1 MTILE
6 KRVVKNAL
14 VTGGTD
20 GVGKEVAR
28 GLARAGHR
36 VILVGRDADKGTQVE
51 REMRETTGNADIQF
65 LQADLSLVREA
76 NRLANEIAARWPTLH
91 YLVHSA
97 GVVRGRRELTAE
109 GVESNFA
116 INYLG
121 RFALTGRLLPL
132 LGAAGQPGEAARIV
146 IVSGAARNGAIH
158 FDDVNLTTNFTTL
171 RAVWQFCQAN
181 DVFTVELARRLV
193 VDDCRVTITSLK
205 LGVVKTNI
213 RREFPRWMQW
223 LVPLVFD
230 PLLAQT
236 PQEAAASALRLLL
249 AEDLEGVTG
258 ALFSKIRKLKRV
270 VPTARVHDP
279 EEGRRL
285 WELSE
290 RLVAREESEAAPHE
304 VLLSN
309 VYDYTRDALRRT

>member
-1 MTILE
+1 MKLMTGS
-6 KRVVKNAL
+6 KKNAL

-36 VILVGRDADKGTQVE
+36 VVLVGRDADKGARVE
-51 REMRETTGNADIQF
+51 RELRETTSNADVQF

-76 NRLANEIAARWPTLH
+76 NRLADEIASRWPALH

-116 INYLG
+116 INYLS
-121 RFALTGRLLPL
+121 RFALTMRLLPL
-132 LGAAGQPGEAARIV
+132 LEATGRPGEVARIV
-146 IVSGAARNGAIH
+146 IVSGAAQNGTIH
-158 FDDVNLTTNFTTL
+158 FDDVNLTANFTTL
-171 RAVWQFCQAN
+171 RAVWQFCGAN
-181 DVFTVELARRLV
+181 DVFTVELARRQAE
-193 VDDCRVTITSLK
+193 DDGDPHVTITSLK

-236 PQEAAASALRLLL
+236 PQEAAESALRLVL
-249 AEDLEGVTG
+249 AEDLEGATG
-258 ALFSKIRKLKRV
+258 VLFSKIKKLKQV
-270 VPTARVHDP
+270 MPTARVRNP

-290 RLVAREESEAAPHE
+290 RLMAKA
-304 VLLSN
+304 
-309 VYDYTRDALRRT
+309 

>member
-1 MTILE
+1 MPGS
-6 KRVVKNAL
+6 KKNGL

-36 VILVGRDADKGTQVE
+36 VILVGRDADKGKRVE
-51 REMRETTGNADIQF
+51 REIRETTGNADVQF
-65 LQADLSLVREA
+65 LQEDLGLAREA
-76 NRLANEIAARWPTLH
+76 NRLADEIASRWPVLH

-97 GVVRGRRELTAE
+97 GVVRGHRELTAE

-116 INYLG
+116 INYLS
-121 RFALTGRLLPL
+121 RFVLTGRLLPL
-132 LGAAGQPGEAARIV
+132 LEAAGQPGEAARIV
-146 IVSGAARNGAIH
+146 LVSGAAQNGAIH
-158 FDDVNLTTNFTTL
+158 FDDVNLTRNFTTL

-181 DVFTVELARRLV
+181 DVFTVELARRLR
-193 VDDCRVTITSLK
+193 VDAPCVTITSLK

-213 RREFPRWMQW
+213 RRGFPRWMKW

-230 PLLAQT
+230 PLLGQT
-236 PQEAAASALRLLL
+236 AQEAGESALRLLL

-258 ALFSKIRKLKRV
+258 ALFSKIWKLKQV
-270 VPTARVHDP
+270 VPAARVRDP

-290 RLVAREESEAAPHE
+290 HLMAKGLALAGEA
-304 VLLSN
+304 
-309 VYDYTRDALRRT
+309 TR

>member
-1 MTILE
+1 MSDS
-6 KRVVKNAL
+6 KKNAI

-36 VILVGRDADKGTQVE
+36 VVLVGRDAGKGARVE
-51 REMRETTGNADIQF
+51 REMRETTGNTDIQF

-76 NRLANEIAARWPTLH
+76 NRLAGEIASRWPVLH

-97 GVVRGRRELTAE
+97 GIVRGHRELTAE

-116 INYLG
+116 TNYLS

-132 LGAAGQPGEAARIV
+132 LEVAGHPGKTARIV
-146 IVSGAARNGAIH
+146 IVSGAAQNGAIH
-158 FDDVNLTTNFTTL
+158 FDNVNLTANFTTL

-181 DVFTVELARRLV
+181 DVFTVELARRLAA
-193 VDDCRVTITSLK
+193 DEGDPRVTITSLK

-236 PQEAAASALRLLL
+236 PQEAAASALRLL

-258 ALFSKIRKLKRV
+258 ALFSKIRKFKQV
-270 VPTARVHDP
+270 MPPARARNP
-279 EEGRRL
+279 EEGLRL
-285 WELSE
+285 
-290 RLVAREESEAAPHE
+290 
-304 VLLSN
+304 
-309 VYDYTRDALRRT
+309 

>member
-1 MTILE
+1 MKLMAGSM
-6 KRVVKNAL
+6 KNAL

-36 VILVGRDADKGTQVE
+36 VVLVGRDADKGARVE
-51 REMRETTGNADIQF
+51 REIREMTGNAEVQF

-76 NRLANEIAARWPTLH
+76 NRLADEIAGRWPALH

-97 GVVRGRRELTAE
+97 GVVRGRRELTVE
-109 GVESNFA
+109 GIESNFA
-116 INYLG
+116 INYLS
-121 RFALTGRLLPL
+121 RFALTRYLLPVL
-132 LGAAGQPGEAARIV
+132 QAAGQPGKAARIM
-146 IVSGAARNGAIH
+146 IVSGAAQNGMIH
-158 FDDVNLTTNFTTL
+158 FDDVNLTANFTTL

-181 DVFTVELARRLV
+181 DVFTVELARRLAET
-193 VDDCRVTITSLK
+193 DRDPRVTITSLK

-230 PLLAQT
+230 PLLGQT
-236 PQEAAASALRLLL
+236 PQEAAESALRLLL
-249 AEDLEGVTG
+249 VEDLEGVTG
-258 ALFSKIRKLKRV
+258 VLFSKIKTLKQV
-270 VPTARVHDP
+270 MPPARVRNP
-279 EEGRRL
+279 QEGRRL

-290 RLVAREESEAAPHE
+290 RLTMKGLALAAEAAW
-304 VLLSN
+304 
-309 VYDYTRDALRRT
+309 

>member
-1 MTILE
+1 MTMLE
-6 KRVVKNAL
+6 NRVVKNAL

-36 VILVGRDADKGTQVE
+36 VVLVGREADKGARVE
-51 REMRETTGNADIQF
+51 REMRETTDNADVQF

-76 NRLANEIAARWPTLH
+76 NRLADEIASRWPVLH

-116 INYLG
+116 INYLA

-132 LGAAGQPGEAARIV
+132 LEAASRLGEAARIV
-146 IVSGAARNGAIH
+146 LVSGAAQNGAIH
-158 FDDVNLTTNFTTL
+158 FDDVNLTANFTTL

-181 DVFTVELARRLV
+181 DVFTVELARQLA
-193 VDDCRVTITSLK
+193 VDNDPRVTITSLK

-223 LVPLVFD
+223 LVPFVFD

-236 PQEAAASALRLLL
+236 PQEVAETALRLLL

-258 ALFSKIRKLKRV
+258 ALFSKIRKLKQV
-270 VPTARVHDP
+270 VPTARTRDP
-279 EEGRRL
+279 EEARRL

-290 RLVAREESEAAPHE
+290 RLTAKGLALAAEA
-304 VLLSN
+304 
-309 VYDYTRDALRRT
+309 TR

>member
-1 MTILE
+1 MAGSM
-6 KRVVKNAL
+6 KNAL

-36 VILVGRDADKGTQVE
+36 VVLVGRDADKGARVE
-51 REMRETTGNADIQF
+51 REIREMTGNAEVQF

-76 NRLANEIAARWPTLH
+76 NRLADEIAGRWPALH

-97 GVVRGRRELTAE
+97 GVVRGRRELTVE
-109 GVESNFA
+109 GIESNFA
-116 INYLG
+116 INYLS
-121 RFALTGRLLPL
+121 RFALTRYLLPVL
-132 LGAAGQPGEAARIV
+132 QAAGQPGKAARIM
-146 IVSGAARNGAIH
+146 IVSGAAQNGMIH
-158 FDDVNLTTNFTTL
+158 FDDVNLTANFTTL

-181 DVFTVELARRLV
+181 DVFTVELARRLAET
-193 VDDCRVTITSLK
+193 DRDSRVTITSLK

-223 LVPLVFD
+223 IVPLVFD
-230 PLLAQT
+230 PLLGQT
-236 PQEAAASALRLLL
+236 PQEAAESALRLLL
-249 AEDLEGVTG
+249 VEDLEGVTG
-258 ALFSKIRKLKRV
+258 VLFSKIKTLKQV
-270 VPTARVHDP
+270 MPTARVRNP

-290 RLVAREESEAAPHE
+290 RLTMKGLALAAEAAW
-304 VLLSN
+304 
-309 VYDYTRDALRRT
+309 

>member
-1 MTILE
+1 MPGS
-6 KRVVKNAL
+6 RKNAL

-28 GLARAGHR
+28 GLALAGHQL
-36 VILVGRDADKGTQVE
+36 ILVGRDADKGARVE
-51 REMRETTGNADIQF
+51 REMRETTGNTHVQF

-76 NRLANEIAARWPTLH
+76 NRLGDEIASRWPTLH

-97 GVVRGRRELTAE
+97 GVVRGRRELTVE

-116 INYLG
+116 INYLS
-121 RFALTGRLLPL
+121 RFVLTGRLLPL
-132 LGAAGQPGEAARIV
+132 LQATGQPGEAARIV
-146 IVSGAARNGAIH
+146 LVSGAAQNGAIH
-158 FDDVNLTTNFTTL
+158 FDDVNLTANFTTL

-193 VDDCRVTITSLK
+193 VDAPHVTITSLK

-236 PQEAAASALRLLL
+236 PQQAAESALWLLL
-249 AEDLEGVTG
+249 AQDLEGVTG
-258 ALFSKIRKLKRV
+258 ALFSKIRKLKQV
-270 VPTARVHDP
+270 VPTA
-279 EEGRRL
+279 L
-285 WELSE
+285 
-290 RLVAREESEAAPHE
+290 AAEAA
-304 VLLSN
+304 
-309 VYDYTRDALRRT
+309 R

>member
-1 MTILE
+1 MTGS
-6 KRVVKNAL
+6 KKNAL

-36 VILVGRDADKGTQVE
+36 VVLVGRDADKGARVE
-51 REMRETTGNADIQF
+51 RELRETTSNADVQF

-76 NRLANEIAARWPTLH
+76 NRLADEIASRWPALH
-91 YLVHSA
+91 HLVHSA

-116 INYLG
+116 INYLS
-121 RFALTGRLLPL
+121 RFALTMRLLPL
-132 LGAAGQPGEAARIV
+132 LEAAGRPGEVARIV
-146 IVSGAARNGAIH
+146 IVSGAAQHGTIH
-158 FDDVNLTTNFTTL
+158 FDDVNLTENFTTL
-171 RAVWQFCQAN
+171 RAVWQFCGAN
-181 DVFTVELARRLV
+181 DVFTVELARRLAE
-193 VDDCRVTITSLK
+193 DDGDPHVTITSLK

-236 PQEAAASALRLLL
+236 PQEAAESALRLVL
-249 AEDLEGVTG
+249 AEDLEGATG
-258 ALFSKIRKLKRV
+258 VLFSKIKKLKQV
-270 VPTARVHDP
+270 MPTARVRNP

-290 RLVAREESEAAPHE
+290 RLMAKAAEAA
-304 VLLSN
+304 
-309 VYDYTRDALRRT
+309 R

>member
-1 MTILE
+1 MGGL
-6 KRVVKNAL
+6 KFMSGSKKNGL

-28 GLARAGHR
+28 GLARAGHQ
-36 VILVGRDADKGTQVE
+36 VVLVGRDADKGKRVE
-51 REMRETTGNADIQF
+51 REIRETTGNADVQF
-65 LQADLSLVREA
+65 LQADLGLAREA
-76 NRLANEIAARWPTLH
+76 NRLADEIASRWPVLH

-116 INYLG
+116 INYLS
-121 RFALTGRLLPL
+121 RFVLTGRLLPL
-132 LGAAGQPGEAARIV
+132 LEAAGQPGEAARIV
-146 IVSGAARNGAIH
+146 LVSGAAQNGAIH
-158 FDDVNLTTNFTTL
+158 FDDVNLTANFTTL
-171 RAVWQFCQAN
+171 LAVWQFCQAN
-181 DVFTVELARRLV
+181 DVFTVELARRLM
-193 VDDCRVTITSLK
+193 VDAPHVTITSLK

-213 RREFPRWMQW
+213 RRGFPRWMKW

-236 PQEAAASALRLLL
+236 PQEAAESALRLLL

-258 ALFSKIRKLKRV
+258 ALFSKIWKLKHV
-270 VPTARVHDP
+270 VPSAHVRDP
-279 EEGRRL
+279 QEGRRL

-290 RLVAREESEAAPHE
+290 RLTAKGLALAGEAA
-304 VLLSN
+304 
-309 VYDYTRDALRRT
+309 R

>member
-1 MTILE
+1 MSGS
-6 KRVVKNAL
+6 KKNAL

-20 GVGKEVAR
+20 GVGKEVAY
-28 GLARAGHR
+28 GLARAGRR
-36 VILVGRDADKGTQVE
+36 VILVGRDADKGARVE
-51 REMRETTGNADIQF
+51 QEMRETTDNTDVQF

-76 NRLANEIAARWPTLH
+76 NRLADDIAARWPALH

-116 INYLG
+116 INYLS
-121 RFALTGRLLPL
+121 RFVLTGRLLPHL
-132 LGAAGQPGEAARIV
+132 QAAGQSGEAARIV
-146 IVSGAARNGAIH
+146 LVSGAAQNGRIH

-181 DVFTVELARRLV
+181 DVFNVELARRLAETNG
-193 VDDCRVTITSLK
+193 DPRVTITSLK

-213 RREFPRWMQW
+213 RREFPRWMQL

-230 PLLAQT
+230 PLLGQT
-236 PQEAAASALRLLL
+236 PREAAESALRLLL

-258 ALFSKIRKLKRV
+258 ALFSKIRNLKQV
-270 VPTARVHDP
+270 VPPARARDP
-279 EEGRRL
+279 EEARLL

-290 RLVAREESEAAPHE
+290 RLIAKRLALAAE
-304 VLLSN
+304 T
-309 VYDYTRDALRRT
+309 TR

>member
-1 MTILE
+1 MTGS
-6 KRVVKNAL
+6 KKNAL

-20 GVGKEVAR
+20 GVGKEVAY

-36 VILVGRDADKGTQVE
+36 VVLVGRDADKGARVE
-51 REMRETTGNADIQF
+51 REMRETTGNADVQF

-76 NRLANEIAARWPTLH
+76 NRLADEIAGRWSALH

-109 GVESNFA
+109 GIESNFA
-116 INYLG
+116 INYLSW
-121 RFALTGRLLPL
+121 FVLTERLLPL
-132 LGAAGQPGEAARIV
+132 LEAVGQPDKAARIM
-146 IVSGAARNGAIH
+146 IVSGAAQNGTIH
-158 FDDVNLTTNFTTL
+158 FDDVNLTANFTTL

-181 DVFTVELARRLV
+181 DVFTVELARRLAET
-193 VDDCRVTITSLK
+193 DGDPRVTITSLK

-230 PLLAQT
+230 PLLGQT
-236 PQEAAASALRLLL
+236 PQEAAESALRLLL
-249 AEDLEGVTG
+249 VEDLEGVTG
-258 ALFSKIRKLKRV
+258 VLFSKIKTLKQV
-270 VPTARVHDP
+270 MPPARVRNP
-279 EEGRRL
+279 QEGRRL

-290 RLVAREESEAAPHE
+290 RLTMKGLALAAEAAW
-304 VLLSN
+304 
-309 VYDYTRDALRRT
+309 